1 MAEMKLGDVRKFKG
15 KDGKAIAVTFGLW
28 AERKSKTQPIHIHIS
43 GSGGNTTVNND
54 PDSERY
60 HRTLFRN
67 FRRILIENDRWEFGN
82 EGAETEEK

>member
-1 MAEMKLGDVRKFKG
+1 VAEMKLGDVRKFKG

-28 AERKSKTQPIHIHIS
+28 AERKSNTQPIHIHIT

-54 PDSERY
+54 PKSERY

-67 FRRILIENDRWEFGN
+67 LRRILTKQDRWEYGE
-82 EGAETEEK
+82 EGSETEEK